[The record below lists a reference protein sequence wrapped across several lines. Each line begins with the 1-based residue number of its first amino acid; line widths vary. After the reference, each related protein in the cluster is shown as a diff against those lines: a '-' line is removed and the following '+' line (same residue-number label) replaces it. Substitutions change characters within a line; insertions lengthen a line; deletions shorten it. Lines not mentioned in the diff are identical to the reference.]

1 MNKWA
6 AHFYQRRQMND
17 QQVLENMHNITNQQ
31 VNANQNY
38 SEVSPYTRQ
47 SGYYPKYKTLQMLAR
62 MCLKGTL

>member
-17 QQVLENMHNITNQQ
+17 QQVLENMLNITNQQ
-31 VNANQNY
+31 GNANQNY

-47 SGYYPKYKTLQMLAR
+47 SGYYPKDKR
-62 MCLKGTL
+62 